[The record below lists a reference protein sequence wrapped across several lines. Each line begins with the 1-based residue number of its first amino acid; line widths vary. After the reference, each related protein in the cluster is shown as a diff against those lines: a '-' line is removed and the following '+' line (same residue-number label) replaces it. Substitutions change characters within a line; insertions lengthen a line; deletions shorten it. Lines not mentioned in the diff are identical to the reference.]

1 MSAPNAAQKG
11 NALEDAVHAIET
23 LILRSNP
30 ATKDATITIE
40 PKKTVIVDGVKH
52 EIDIYITIDLGHGYK
67 SVYIFECKNWQET
80 VGKNEIIVFSEKIN
94 AVQAQ
99 KGYFIA
105 KKFGRYA
112 QAQAKKDKRIELLT
126 ASDALASLPPFVNDF
141 HFVQNVVV
149 RSDITFRLAPDDP
162 QKIGTLTVTNESFV
176 KYKNEDLL
184 VGKFNERMQNLV
196 VDGFMNRQPTALF
209 GEGVYNF
216 TATKTLVFQ
225 PDELFLEGIACI
237 AVDAHVTWDTHV
249 IRPTIV
255 SAFDIQTRGRTI
267 TFESVKLPSGGD
279 ITTSFIAIE

>member
-1 MSAPNAAQKG
+1 MSTSSSQTKG

-126 ASDALASLPPFVNDF
+126 ASDALASLPPYIYDF
-141 HFVQNVVV
+141 HFVHNAVTHSHIV
-149 RSDITFRLAPDDP
+149 FRLAPDP
-162 QKIGTLTVTNESFV
+162 HRRGTFTTTNESFV

-196 VDGFMNRQPTALF
+196 VDGFMNRQPTTLF

-225 PDELFLEGIACI
+225 PDELFLEGIACL
-237 AVDAHVTWDTHV
+237 AVDAHVTWDTHF

-279 ITTSFIAIE
+279 ITTSFVAIE